1 MPAAQQNHGTLE
13 RVAGGEWY
21 VTLSERRWEADRS
34 LRAASVRS
42 AIESQFPSV
51 QTHDVV
57 HLGSGWEFD
66 VYLTSDGWCFRFPRR
81 AELSSIFE
89 RESRVHALVAR
100 VLHPFAAV
108 PIVELWGQPGPEFPY
123 AFAGHRM
130 VPGIGA
136 DDPLAPVS
144 PSMAPDLAS
153 LLRSLHDVPEREAS
167 AAGVVH
173 DKEGSEEWLAEA
185 MSSAAELTGIS
196 PVVDK
201 AVQWLRGVQDIPSP
215 YTGPAKLVHNDL
227 GPQHLLVGADSG
239 KLVGVIDWTDA
250 ALGDPVLDFLF
261 LPMWRGWKFVA
272 TILESYPPVDPEFG
286 TRLSFQV
293 RVRSLHWLHASIEEG
308 TDLQKH
314 LKWVANAFAEND
326 SL

>member
-1 MPAAQQNHGTLE
+1 MAL
-13 RVAGGEWY
+13 
-21 VTLSERRWEADRS
+21 LERRWEADRP
-34 LRAASVRS
+34 LGAASVRS
-42 AIESQFPSV
+42 AIESQFPGLEAR
-51 QTHDVV
+51 DVV

-81 AELSSIFE
+81 AELSTMFE
-89 RESRVHALVAR
+89 RESRVHALVAP
-100 VLHPFAAV
+100 VLDPFVAV
-108 PIVELWGQPGPEFPY
+108 PNVELWGQAGPAFPY

-144 PSMAPDLAS
+144 LSLARDLAS

-185 MSSAAELTGIS
+185 KASAAELGGMS
-196 PVVDK
+196 PVVDMALK
-201 AVQWLRGVQDIPSP
+201 WLRGIQDIPSP
-215 YTGPAKLVHNDL
+215 YTGPLRLVHNDL

-250 ALGDPVLDFLF
+250 ALGDPVLDFMF
-261 LPMWRGWKFVA
+261 LAMWRGWKFVA
-272 TILESYPPVDPEFG
+272 MVLESYPPVDPDFG
-286 TRLSFQV
+286 ARLSFQV

-314 LKWVANAFAEND
+314 IKWVANAFAEND